1 MELAH
6 GTGLFAN
13 CRASVVE
20 KSVGFAGK
28 IWKPSRKLA
37 FVVAEFCHSL
47 PFSNS
52 KGRCFTAATLANSAP
67 TAVLHGF
74 NFNHMLEFY
83 EASRDQYCGAIA
95 AVECAAKAD
104 AIALEKAGKSAA
116 MRVLFAMWRKAAGV
130 EEALEEIASESGKTA
145 SDAAA
150 PKWKTSMECEWP
162 MIESALYDGTNF
174 TSWADAS
181 EEMRACVTP
190 DEVKDFKGTKLLLAM
205 GGMDGMVNF
214 TGGGLTKYPADTNA
228 GIEQV
233 AASDK
238 RKIVVAFG
246 WPEYSQAV
254 ASAKDDV
261 WDGEEEHKHDIQSG
275 GARSATAAV
284 AAPVVS
290 STERKEEGPMKIS
303 EIVRLLRERA
313 NAVAGKDDPLA
324 KDLTAWATAMEA
336 ELAAASTANAVEETI
351 AARIKSGDL
360 VPKDVHA
367 KAVADASAAGTAVGK
382 KEVEDRI
389 AGEKKAAEVTAS
401 RLKAVT
407 DAGLKPEFPLRKDV
421 TIANVVAS
429 IPANEAGDKDF
440 TGRLEEWVNLMKAT
454 GQAKASAGNET
465 GSATIPPTA
474 GGSTGT
480 AGDLPARAYG

>member
-6 GTGLFAN
+6 GTGVFTN

-20 KSVGFAGK
+20 KSVAFAGK

-67 TAVLHGF
+67 TAILHGF
-74 NFNHMLEFY
+74 NFNHELEFY
-83 EASRDQYCGAIA
+83 EAPRDQYCGAIA
-95 AVECAAKAD
+95 AVECAPKAD

-116 MRVLFAMWRKAAGV
+116 MRVLFAMWRKAHGV
-130 EEALEEIASESGKTA
+130 EQALEEIASESGKAGADT
-145 SDAAA
+145 AA
-150 PKWKTSMECEWP
+150 PRWKTSMECEWP

-174 TSWADAS
+174 TAWEDATD
-181 EEMRACVTP
+181 EMRACVTP
-190 DEVKDFKGTKLLLAM
+190 DEVKDYKGTKLLLAM
-205 GGMDGMVNF
+205 GGVDGMVNF
-214 TGGGLTKYPADTNA
+214 TGGGLTKYPADPRA
-228 GIEQV
+228 KIEQV

-246 WPEYSQAV
+246 WPEYAQAV
-254 ASAKDDV
+254 ASVMDEV
-261 WDGEEEHKHDIQSG
+261 GYGSEEQQHRTESG
-275 GARSATAAV
+275 GASSATAAV

-290 STERKEEGPMKIS
+290 STERVEVGPMKIND
-303 EIVRLLRERA
+303 IVRLLRERA

-324 KDLTAWATAMEA
+324 KDLTAWATAMET

-360 VPKDVHA
+360 VPKAVHA
-367 KAVADASAAGTAVGK
+367 KAVADATTAGTAAGK

-389 AGEKKAAEVTAS
+389 AAEKKAAEVTAS
-401 RLKAVT
+401 RIKAVA

-421 TIANVVAS
+421 TIAQVVAS
-429 IPANEAGDKDF
+429 IPATEAGDKDF
-440 TGRLEEWVNLMKAT
+440 TGRLEEWVNLMRAT
-454 GQAKASAGNET
+454 GQAKASAGSET

-480 AGDLPARAYG
+480 AGDLPAHAYG